1 MAYQLL
7 CHTKINPRLSVK
19 KISTFLIGCLVVLNA
34 LCVSAE
40 TMTFEDENLFY
51 WPEFSNSLD
60 YTHNGLTPDNSDY
73 WGVPDILRGAFEFTD
88 HALTSISLEF
98 IYKEYGVLPRC
109 AWRLVF

>member
-1 MAYQLL
+1 M
-7 CHTKINPRLSVK
+7 K
-19 KISTFLIGCLVVLNA
+19 KISAFLIGCLLALNA